1 VKGFLSGEEPQ
12 NRPGRLATAQ
22 SLGLVTQALLV
33 PVQLHALAALVLRDL
48 GFAFLLDGSHRGF
61 VLVLSGLSLIDNLV
75 QRIFDDAFGTE

>member
-1 VKGFLSGEEPQ
+1 
-12 NRPGRLATAQ
+12 
-22 SLGLVTQALLV
+22 VT
-33 PVQLHALAALVLRDL
+33 VQLHALAALVLCDL